1 MLCFLYSE
9 ACEPKFMPISPV
21 FDIPTSRAI
30 ITLWVSFHPGC
41 QWARYWSCQQLCFLG
56 NIYHWLLA
64 FSLSCIF
71 CCLIQLESILVN
83 AIWKKKDWVL
93 KKKKQKANPR
103 KLLKICLVTL
113 SISFSISSFPSF
125 FFFFQRIKSFIQYIH
140 RQTQRET

>member
-1 MLCFLYSE
+1 MLCFLYSD

-21 FDIPTSRAI
+21 FGIPTSTAI
-30 ITLWVSFHPGC
+30 ITVWICFHPGY

-71 CCLIQLESILVN
+71 CCSIQLESILVN
-83 AIWKKKDWVL
+83 AIWKKRL
-93 KKKKQKANPR
+93 SFKKRNRRQTLEN
-103 KLLKICLVTL
+103 LKICLVTL

-125 FFFFQRIKSFIQYIH
+125 FFFSKNKIFYSIY
-140 RQTQRET
+140 T